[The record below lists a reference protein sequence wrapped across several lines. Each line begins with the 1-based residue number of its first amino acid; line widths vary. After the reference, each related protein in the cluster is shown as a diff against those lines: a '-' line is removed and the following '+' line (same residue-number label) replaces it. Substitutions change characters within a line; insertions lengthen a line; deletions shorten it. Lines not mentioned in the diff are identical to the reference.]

1 MKEQTTGKI
10 ASLHI
15 HPSKPGDVLPTVQ
28 SFTFVAGK
36 GIQEDVRYF
45 GRANRAGEPSRRQ
58 VSLIER
64 EQIAEHAATLG
75 LQSISPGM
83 VRANIETAGINL
95 QEFVGQQIAVGEAVL
110 FVYQPRTPCQKMD
123 RICQGLRQ
131 LMENA
136 RQGVMAE
143 VVKSGVAR
151 VGDRIG
157 PIAPSSG

>member
-1 MKEQTTGKI
+1 MKAEPAIGKV

-15 HPSKPGDVLPTVQ
+15 HPAQPGDVLPNVG
-28 SFTFVAGK
+28 SLTFVEGK
-36 GIQEDVRYF
+36 GIEEDCRYF
-45 GRANRAGEPSRRQ
+45 GRVNRAGERSRRQ

-75 LQSISPGM
+75 LQSISPGA
-83 VRANIETAGINL
+83 VRANIETTGVNL
-95 QEFVGQQIAVGEAVL
+95 QDFVGQQIAVGDAVL

-143 VVKSGVAR
+143 VVKSGVVR
-151 VGDRIG
+151 VGDSV
-157 PIAPSSG
+157 APVEYLT